1 MEWIISLSYT
11 KYSVNLNWYIKYF
24 IENYDILILFILYS
38 KNTKTPAAKSTFKMD
53 AKSKVTGVV
62 QELKK

>member
-1 MEWIISLSYT
+1 MNNFFSIHEIFCNFELILKQS
-11 KYSVNLNWYIKYF
+11 

-38 KNTKTPAAKSTFKMD
+38 KNTKTPATKSTFKMD